1 LKKGVKAKE
10 HEKLDEATISR
21 VISLLNSTPPI
32 TKKEAC
38 EILNI
43 SYNTTRLTSI
53 INEHQEKLARRKS
66 NYEKKKGK
74 PLDDFEISMI
84 VKSYLQDQ
92 EVSEIAASLFRSPSL
107 VSKVLENLGVPR
119 RPRGKVNYTPTLLPD
134 ECVLTETKP
143 GDLVWSAFYDS
154 AAEVIKQSG
163 VSRDGSPV
171 YQIYVF
177 QESDSNRRA
186 GFYAN
191 QKLEELGSLEHLKK
205 YVSLEQLTK

>member
-1 LKKGVKAKE
+1 MKKGVKAKE

>member
-10 HEKLDEATISR
+10 HEKLDEASIDR

-32 TKKEAC
+32 TKKDAC
-38 EILNI
+38 SILNI
-43 SYNTTRLTSI
+43 SYNTTRLNSI
-53 INEHQEKLARRKS
+53 IAEHEEKLAKRKN
-66 NYEKKKGK
+66 NYDKKKGK
-74 PLDDFEISMI
+74 PLDDFEITSI
-84 VKSYLQDQ
+84 VKWYLQDQ
-92 EVSEIAASLFRSPSL
+92 EVSEIAASLYRSPSM

-134 ECVLTETKP
+134 ECVLTSVNP

-154 AAEVIKQSG
+154 AAEVIKSSG
-163 VSRDGSPV
+163 LSKHGTPI

-177 QESDSNRRA
+177 QESESGKRA

-191 QKLEELGSLEHLKK
+191 QRIEELGSLEHLKK
-205 YVSLEQLTK
+205 YVSIEQLTK

>member
-1 LKKGVKAKE
+1 MKKGVKAKE

-74 PLDDFEISMI
+74 PLDDFEISNI

>member
-74 PLDDFEISMI
+74 PLDDFEISNI

>member
-1 LKKGVKAKE
+1 MKKGVKAKE

-74 PLDDFEISMI
+74 PLDDFEISNI

-177 QESDSNRRA
+177 QESESGRRA

>member
-74 PLDDFEISMI
+74 PLDDFEISNI

-177 QESDSNRRA
+177 QESESGRRA